1 MTIMKTNPLWLTL
14 LVGGMTATA
23 VAQTVTVTLG
33 SPQDGQGVQPGATIE
48 WTITFTVSEGDN
60 EGLALLSCD
69 LVQNPDNPA
78 FLEIPPADGVPVEMT
93 NFSRPDGICNP
104 GETDPVTGYIGVQ
117 RGAAGAMDLI
127 QIGGAQNTFGEAMP
141 PGTGIAENADVI
153 AGVGQGGPMLLAAG
167 TFAAPS
173 ACGAYSF
180 ELADAL
186 ANVLVERNEP
196 PAFSPV
202 TEAAVDAAAGSI
214 SFMVT
219 LPGDLDFDGDVDLT
233 DLAQLLAHYGM
244 TEGATYEDGDLD
256 GDGDV
261 DLSDLAAL
269 LANYGQSC

>member
-1 MTIMKTNPLWLTL
+1 MTRNLLSTTL
-14 LVGGMTATA
+14 LVFGMTAIA
-23 VAQTVTVTLG
+23 AAQTVTVTLG
-33 SPQDGQGVQPGATIE
+33 SPQAGQVVQPGAAVE
-48 WTITFTVSEGDN
+48 WTITFSVSEGDN

-69 LVQNPDNPA
+69 LTQNLDNPA
-78 FLEIPPADGVPVEMT
+78 FLEIPPADGVPAEMA

-104 GETDPVTGYIGVQ
+104 GEADPVTGYVGVQ
-117 RGAAGAMDLI
+117 RGAAGAMNLI

-141 PGTGIAENADVI
+141 PGSGVGENANVI
-153 AGVGQGGPMLLAAG
+153 AGVGQGGLVLLGAG
-167 TFAAPS
+167 TFEAPS
-173 ACGAYSF
+173 ACGPYTF

-186 ANVLVERNEP
+186 ANVLVEHNDP

-202 TEAAVDAAAGSI
+202 TEATVDTPAGSI
-214 SFMVT
+214 SFTVT
-219 LPGDLDFDGDVDLT
+219 LLGDLDLDGDVDLT